1 MGCEIVRI
9 NDTTWRMEDGMVRFF
24 LLAGT
29 ERALLIDSG
38 MMTHDAKDIAE
49 SLTDLPVSLLNT
61 HSDGDHTGSNAQFET
76 LYMHPKEEPVYRA
89 KGGTGTI
96 IPVREGD
103 VIDLGGR
110 PLQILDLPGH
120 TPGSIAILDVNAR
133 VLISGD
139 AIQDGRIFMFGNH
152 RNMRD
157 YNSSMKRIATR
168 IGDFDEVWPSHSS
181 IPVSPSLIHSLIE
194 GSEAI
199 LAGNAEGT
207 EEEMRGMKI
216 LVYDMGYATFLC
228 DPKPSEK

>member
-1 MGCEIVRI
+1 MNCEIIRI
-9 NDTTWRMEDGMVRFF
+9 NDNTWRIEDGMVRFF

-61 HSDGDHTGSNAQFET
+61 HSDGDHTGSNAQFAT
-76 LYMHPKEEPVYRA
+76 LYMHPDEEPVYRA

-96 IPVREGD
+96 LPIREGD

-110 PLQILDLPGH
+110 PLRIIDLPGH
-120 TPGSIAILDVNAR
+120 TPGSIAVLDVNSR

-139 AIQDGRIFMFGNH
+139 PIQDGRIFMFGGH

-157 YNSSMKRIATR
+157 YNRSMKRVATLR
-168 IGDFDEVWPSHSS
+168 DSFDEIWPSHST
-181 IPVSPSLIHSLIE
+181 IPVKPALIDSLIE

-199 LAGNAEGT
+199 LAGTAEGT

-216 LVYDMGYATFLC
+216 LVYNMGYATFLC
-228 DPKPSEK
+228 DPKKEEE